1 MHVRT
6 VEAVSHSLASGHSDQ
21 RTYTFVKEDTTWY
34 IDLPSFLE
42 QGGDKEDLRLRA
54 GTNRLLKMLAGKK
67 RRVTVTI
74 DTEDF
79 KGAEVLELVA
89 HCAAPRGG
97 AIYLMETGREA
108 SVLIWIC
115 DIALFVFGDMPA
127 RIYFRN
133 AGAACTRTNERSA
146 RRLLER
152 SALAEV

>member
-6 VEAVSHSLASGHSDQ
+6 VEAVRDALHSGHADQ
-21 RTYTFVKEDTTWY
+21 RTYTFIKEDTTWY
-34 IDLPSFLE
+34 IDLPSYLE

-54 GTNRLLKMLAGKK
+54 GTNRLLTILAGKR

-74 DTEDF
+74 DTDPFE
-79 KGAEVLELVA
+79 GAEVLELVA
-89 HCAAPRGG
+89 HCEAPRGG

-127 RIYFRN
+127 TIYFKK
-133 AGAACTRTNERSA
+133 AGATCPRTDEQST
-146 RRLLER
+146 RRLLEMR
-152 SALAEV
+152 